1 MQIYLQKQAYP
12 HHKQPSP
19 LRSSSNPEAATS
31 SDTCSTCTSSPIL
44 THNHSQCTQPC
55 TLLGLIHQDRN
66 PHMSPNMRPR
76 SPQSQE
82 QADGSPKACSSQTQL
97 SQKHS
102 WCGKQA
108 SQNHPLEQVPIVQ
121 TPQVI
126 KEETTGPL
134 DASFPLHQNS
144 SPAIT
149 SVTSLTSITSLVS
162 LPCTGQK
169 SLWRFEASSQVCTN
183 EESNTNVQ
191 HTFKPRSH
199 LVVLRWI
206 MLWLPFIWFTEVLYN
221 YGSYSHINS
230 HTHRH
235 MYKNEDWEK
244 DGRHILWVCVWVESG
259 GSYVF
264 NHFYVCFLNSAGVL
278 RERRHGDTFSM
289 TDRPPEDF
297 CLSPQAPSDRL
308 SIDLL
313 HKRSEMMNNHDS
325 ASIFRL
331 NVPYIWYMTIIIIN
345 C

>member
-1 MQIYLQKQAYP
+1 MPTGASSPEVVRYTKAQRPTFLPIQPFVLQAPSGKQQAKALGSLLNQYISYKYSKPGPCKSTCKSKAYP

-44 THNHSQCTQPC
+44 IHNHSQCTQPC

-82 QADGSPKACSSQTQL
+82 QADVSPKASSSQTQL

-121 TPQVI
+121 TTQVI
-126 KEETTGPL
+126 KEETIGPL

-191 HTFKPRSH
+191 HTFKPR
-199 LVVLRWI
+199 R
-206 MLWLPFIWFTEVLYN
+206 
-221 YGSYSHINS
+221 
-230 HTHRH
+230 
-235 MYKNEDWEK
+235 
-244 DGRHILWVCVWVESG
+244 
-259 GSYVF
+259 
-264 NHFYVCFLNSAGVL
+264 
-278 RERRHGDTFSM
+278 
-289 TDRPPEDF
+289 
-297 CLSPQAPSDRL
+297 SPCKCR
-308 SIDLL
+308 
-313 HKRSEMMNNHDS
+313 
-325 ASIFRL
+325 
-331 NVPYIWYMTIIIIN
+331 
-345 C
+345 